1 MEACILVFNTKKAE
15 NRNGKVIFINATDL
29 VVRKNT
35 ESFIT
40 PEQISFIKS
49 LFFDYVNVQAR
60 SAVVKNSAIA
70 SKNYSLSTKLYV
82 KRIIS
87 GDYSNYAESINS
99 WRSASN
105 AMNKSFNALFDQLN
119 IV

>member
-1 MEACILVFNTKKAE
+1 MEACILVFNTKKSE

-60 SAVVKNSAIA
+60 SAVVK
-70 SKNYSLSTKLYV
+70 KF
-82 KRIIS
+82 
-87 GDYSNYAESINS
+87 SNC
-99 WRSASN
+99 
-105 AMNKSFNALFDQLN
+105 F
-119 IV
+119 